1 MPDPDRV
8 VAGIRCRKVLAL
20 LSDYL
25 DGDLPESRVDQIL
38 DHVAGCDWCEQFG
51 GRFADTVRRLRLT
64 LKDAPPI
71 PEDVA
76 DRLSARLKNAYTA
89 D

>member
-20 LSDYL
+20 LSDFV
-25 DGDLPESRVDQIL
+25 DGDLPDQRRKQIL
-38 DHVAGCDWCEQFG
+38 AHVAGCDWCEQFG
-51 GRFADTVRRLRLT
+51 GRFADTVRRLRVS
-64 LKDAPPI
+64 LKEAPPV

-76 DRLSARLKNAYTA
+76 DRLSARLRNEYMA